1 MVRPRAEPSLP
12 PGGRA
17 GARAMKPEPKLS
29 CRGLWKVYGPAP
41 QSFFGAGAGAALEA
55 PGDLRRRIAA
65 GHHLAAVADAS
76 FDVAEGEIFII
87 MGLSGSGKSTMVR
100 CLSRLIEPTAGE
112 IRFHGQD
119 LLKASAAELTA
130 IRRRQMGMVFQN
142 FGLMPHLTVLD
153 NVAFP
158 LKVQGIPAAE
168 RLARA
173 AEMLDLVGLKGRE
186 QHYPA
191 QLSGGQQQ
199 RVGIARS
206 LAADPELWFLDEP
219 FSALDPLIRR
229 QMQDEFL
236 RLQKLLKKTIVF
248 ITHDFL
254 EALRL
259 GDRVAIMRDGEIV
272 QIGTPA
278 QLVTRPADG
287 YVAEFT
293 RDGPRGRVI
302 LCGDIMQPAPTGAT
316 APGSVAA
323 AMNLEDAIP
332 HFSGAAESVGCVDAD
347 GILRGYVTAQGILRA
362 LAGTGA
368 QPG

>member
-1 MVRPRAEPSLP
+1 MTN
-12 PGGRA
+12 
-17 GARAMKPEPKLS
+17 EPKLS

-41 QSFFGAGAGAALEA
+41 QTFFSAGNKV
-55 PGDLRRRIAA
+55 GDPIELRKRIAA
-65 GHHLAAVADAS
+65 SHHLAAVANAS

-100 CLSRLIEPTAGE
+100 CLSRLIEPTVGE
-112 IRFHGQD
+112 VRFHGKD
-119 LLKASAAELTA
+119 LLKATEAELTE

-142 FGLMPHLTVLD
+142 FGLMPHMTVLD

-158 LKVQGIPAAE
+158 LKVQGTAPVE
-168 RLARA
+168 RLTRA

-186 QHYPA
+186 RNYPA

-278 QLVTRPADG
+278 QLVTKPADD

-293 RDGPRGRVI
+293 RDVPRTKVI
-302 LCGDIMQPAPTGAT
+302 LCGDVMEPGNGAAT
-316 APGSVAA
+316 NGRSVAA
-323 AMNLEDAIP
+323 DACLEDAIP
-332 HFSGAAESVGCVDAD
+332 LFTGATDNLACVDDD
-347 GILRGYVTAQGILRA
+347 GTVRGYLSAQSILRA
-362 LAGTGA
+362 LAGA
-368 QPG
+368 AA